1 MTARGTGETSLPPM
15 AECVVIGGG
24 VIGVSCAFRL
34 AEAGVDVLLL
44 ERGGLGGG
52 STAKAAGGV
61 RSSFT
66 TRVNVELGLR
76 GLAAYSAFS
85 RDFGVEI
92 DFRRDG
98 YLYLLT
104 DPADIPAIGHCA
116 ELQREYGV
124 RSHLLDP
131 AEARSV
137 LSLIEPAGIV
147 AALWSPDDAKATPDA
162 VVQGYARAARAHGA
176 LLRTGV
182 EVIGIERDG
191 DTLTGVVTTAGTV
204 RTGAVVCAAGAW
216 SGRIGELAGLT
227 LPVRPYRRQV
237 VFTGPVPGL
246 PESVPLTIELP
257 SAFYFHREGPGLAM
271 SFSEDDGF
279 PGFGT
284 AYEPGEWLP
293 RLAELAGRRI
303 PAVLDAGV
311 RTAWA
316 GLYETTPDRNQ
327 ILGRSV
333 LLSRFFYAT
342 GFSGHGFQM
351 APAVGEL
358 IRDLYLEREPA
369 VDITELDVR
378 RFDGAGTAS
387 VEHHIV

>member
-1 MTARGTGETSLPPM
+1 M

-44 ERGGLGGG
+44 ERGGLGEG
-52 STAKAAGGV
+52 STAKAAGGI

-66 TRVNVELGLR
+66 SRVNVELGLR
-76 GLAAYSAFS
+76 GLAGYSAFS
-85 RDFGVEI
+85 RDFDTEI

-98 YLYLLT
+98 YLYLVT
-104 DPADIPAIGHCA
+104 DPADVPAFERCA
-116 ELQREYGV
+116 ELQREHGV

-131 AEARSV
+131 AEVNKV
-137 LSLIEPAGIV
+137 LPLVATDGVV

-162 VVQGYARAARAHGA
+162 VVQGYAKAARALGA
-176 LLRTGV
+176 KLRTGV
-182 EVIGIERDG
+182 EVTGIERDG
-191 DTLTGVVTTAGTV
+191 DTLTGVVTTAGFV

-216 SGRIGELAGLT
+216 SGRIGELAGLD

-246 PESVPLTIELP
+246 PEAVPLTIEMP

-271 SFSEDDGF
+271 SFSEDEGF
-279 PGFGT
+279 PGFDT
-284 AYEPGEWLP
+284 RYEPGEWLP
-293 RLAELAGRRI
+293 RLAELAGRRL
-303 PAVLDAGV
+303 PAVLDAGI

-316 GLYETTPDRNQ
+316 GLYEMTPDRNQ
-327 ILGRSV
+327 IIGESV
-333 LLSRFFYAT
+333 LLSRFIYAT

-351 APAVGEL
+351 GPATGEL
-358 IRDLYLEREPA
+358 VRDLYLGRRPA

-378 RFDGAGTAS
+378 RFAGGATSA
-387 VEHHIV
+387 EHNIV

>member
-1 MTARGTGETSLPPM
+1 M
-15 AECVVIGGG
+15 AECVVVGGG

-44 ERGGLGGG
+44 ERDGLGGG
-52 STAKAAGGV
+52 STAKAAGGI

-66 TRVNVELGLR
+66 SRANVELGLR

-104 DPADIPAIGHCA
+104 DPADVSAIGHCA

-131 AEARSV
+131 AEAKGV
-137 LSLIEPAGIV
+137 LPLLETDGIV

-162 VVQGYARAARAHGA
+162 VVQGYARAARACGA
-176 LLRTGV
+176 KLCTGV
-182 EVIGIERDG
+182 EVTGIERDG
-191 DTLTGVVTTAGTV
+191 GTLTGVHTAAGFV

-216 SGRIGELAGLT
+216 SGEVGALAGLD
-227 LPVRPYRRQV
+227 LPVRPFRRQV

-246 PESVPLTIELP
+246 PEAVPLTIEMP

-271 SFSEDDGF
+271 SFCEDDGF
-279 PGFGT
+279 PGFAT
-284 AYEPGEWLP
+284 RYEPGEWLP

-311 RTAWA
+311 RAAWA
-316 GLYETTPDRNQ
+316 GLYEVTPDRNQ
-327 ILGRSV
+327 IIGESV

-351 APAVGEL
+351 GPATGEL
-358 IRDLYLEREPA
+358 IRDLYLGRPTS
-369 VDITELDVR
+369 VDIAGLDVR
-378 RFDGAGTAS
+378 RFETVGTAPA
-387 VEHHIV
+387 EHNIV

>member
-1 MTARGTGETSLPPM
+1 M

-34 AEAGVDVLLL
+34 AEAGVGVLLL
-44 ERGGLGGG
+44 DRGELGGG
-52 STAKAAGGV
+52 STAKAAGGI

-66 TRVNVELGLR
+66 SRVNVELGLR

-85 RDFGVEI
+85 RDFGTEI

-98 YLYLLT
+98 YLYLVT
-104 DPADIPAIGHCA
+104 DPADVPAFERCA
-116 ELQREYGV
+116 ELQREHGV

-131 AEARSV
+131 AEAKKV
-137 LSLIEPAGIV
+137 LPLVETDGVV
-147 AALWSPDDAKATPDA
+147 AALWSPEDAKATPDA
-162 VVQGYARAARAHGA
+162 VVQGYAKAARAHGA
-176 LLRTGV
+176 KLRTGV
-182 EVIGIERDG
+182 EVTGIERDG
-191 DTLTGVVTTAGTV
+191 DVLTGVVTTAGFV

-216 SGRIGELAGLT
+216 SGRIGELAGLD

-246 PESVPLTIELP
+246 PESVPLTIEMP

-271 SFSEDDGF
+271 SFSEDDTDDGVPSF
-279 PGFGT
+279 DT
-284 AYEPGEWLP
+284 RYDAGEWLP

-303 PAVLDAGV
+303 PAVLDAGI

-316 GLYETTPDRNQ
+316 GLYEMTPDRNQ
-327 ILGRSV
+327 IIGESV

-351 APAVGEL
+351 GPATGEL
-358 IRDLYLEREPA
+358 IRDRYLRRPPS
-369 VDITELDVR
+369 VDIAELDVR
-378 RFDGAGTAS
+378 RFAAGATSA
-387 VEHHIV
+387 ERNIV

>member
-1 MTARGTGETSLPPM
+1 M

-44 ERGGLGGG
+44 ERDGLGEG
-52 STAKAAGGV
+52 STAKAAGGI

-66 TRVNVELGLR
+66 SRVNVELGLR

-104 DPADIPAIGHCA
+104 DPADVRAIGHCA

-124 RSHLLDP
+124 RSHLLEP
-131 AEARSV
+131 AEAKGV
-137 LSLIEPAGIV
+137 LPLLETDGIV

-162 VVQGYARAARAHGA
+162 VVQGYARAARACGA
-176 LLRTGV
+176 KLRTGV
-182 EVIGIERDG
+182 EVVGIERDG
-191 DTLTGVVTTAGTV
+191 DVLTGVNTTAGFV

-216 SGRIGELAGLT
+216 SGRIGELAGLD

-246 PESVPLTIELP
+246 PDAVPLTIEMP

-271 SFSEDDGF
+271 SFCEDDGF

-284 AYEPGEWLP
+284 QYEAGEWLP

-303 PAVLDAGV
+303 PAVLDAGI

-316 GLYETTPDRNQ
+316 GLYEVTPDRNQ
-327 ILGRSV
+327 IVGESV

-351 APAVGEL
+351 GPATGEL
-358 IRDLYLEREPA
+358 IRDLYLGRPTA
-369 VDITELDVR
+369 VDIAELDVR
-378 RFDGAGTAS
+378 RFESADTAP
-387 VEHHIV
+387 VERNIV

>member
-1 MTARGTGETSLPPM
+1 MTVTGAGETSLPPM

-44 ERGGLGGG
+44 ERGGLGEG
-52 STAKAAGGV
+52 STAKAAGGI

-66 TRVNVELGLR
+66 SRVNVELGLR

-85 RDFGVEI
+85 ERFGTEI

-104 DPADIPAIGHCA
+104 DPAEVAAIGQCA
-116 ELQREYGV
+116 ELQRTYGV
-124 RSHLLDP
+124 RSRLLAP
-131 AEARSV
+131 AEAKSV
-137 LSLIEPAGIV
+137 LPLLETDGII

-162 VVQGYARAARAHGA
+162 VVRGYARAARTFGA
-176 LLRTGV
+176 TLRTGV
-182 EVIGIERDG
+182 EVTGIERDG
-191 DTLTGVVTTAGTV
+191 DALTGVNTTAGFV

-216 SGRIGELAGLT
+216 SGRIGELAGLD
-227 LPVRPYRRQV
+227 LPVRPFRRQV
-237 VFTGPVPGL
+237 VFTGPLPGL
-246 PESVPLTIELP
+246 PERIPLTIELP
-257 SAFYFHREGPGLAM
+257 SAFYFHREGAGLAM

-279 PGFGT
+279 PGFDT
-284 AYEPGEWLP
+284 HYEAGGWLP
-293 RLAELAGRRI
+293 RLAELAGRRV

-316 GLYETTPDRNQ
+316 GLYEMTPDRNQ
-327 ILGRSV
+327 IIGESV

-351 APAVGEL
+351 APATGEL
-358 IRDLYLEREPA
+358 IRDLYLGRPAA

-378 RFDGAGTAS
+378 RFGRAGTAPA
-387 VEHHIV
+387 EHNIV

>member
-1 MTARGTGETSLPPM
+1 MTARRAGETSLPPM

-34 AEAGVDVLLL
+34 AEAGVGVLLL
-44 ERGGLGGG
+44 ERGELGGG
-52 STAKAAGGV
+52 STAKAAGGI

-66 TRVNVELGLR
+66 SPVNVELGLR

-98 YLYLLT
+98 YLYLVT
-104 DPADIPAIGHCA
+104 DPADVPAFERCA
-116 ELQREYGV
+116 ELQREHGV

-131 AEARSV
+131 AEAKRV
-137 LSLIEPAGIV
+137 LPLLATDGVV

-176 LLRTGV
+176 QLRTEV
-182 EVIGIERDG
+182 EVTGIERDG
-191 DTLTGVVTTAGTV
+191 DTLTGVVTTAGFV

-216 SGRIGELAGLT
+216 SGRIGELAGLD
-227 LPVRPYRRQV
+227 LPVRPFRRQV

-246 PESVPLTIELP
+246 PEAVPLTIEMP

-271 SFSEDDGF
+271 SFSGGDGV
-279 PGFGT
+279 PGFDT
-284 AYEPGEWLP
+284 RYEAGEWLP

-303 PAVLDAGV
+303 PAVLDAGI

-327 ILGRSV
+327 IIGESV

-342 GFSGHGFQM
+342 GFSGHGFQLG
-351 APAVGEL
+351 PATGEL
-358 IRDLYLEREPA
+358 IRDLYLRRRPA
-369 VDITELDVR
+369 VDIAELDVR
-378 RFDGAGTAS
+378 RFATGAAS
-387 VEHHIV
+387 AEHNIV

>member
-1 MTARGTGETSLPPM
+1 M

-44 ERGGLGGG
+44 ERGELGGG
-52 STAKAAGGV
+52 STAKAAGGI

-104 DPADIPAIGHCA
+104 DPADVPAIGHCA

-131 AEARSV
+131 AEAKTV
-137 LSLIEPAGIV
+137 LPLLRTDDVV

-162 VVQGYARAARAHGA
+162 VVQGYAKAARAHGA
-176 LLRTGV
+176 KLRTKI
-182 EVIGIERDG
+182 EVTGIERDG
-191 DTLTGVVTTAGTV
+191 DTLTGVNTTAGFV

-216 SGRIGELAGLT
+216 SGRVGELAGLD
-227 LPVRPYRRQV
+227 LPVRPFRRQV

-257 SAFYFHREGPGLAM
+257 SAFYCHREGPGLAM
-271 SFSEDDGF
+271 SFCEDDGF

-284 AYEPGEWLP
+284 RYEAGDWLP

-303 PAVLDAGV
+303 PAVLDAGI

-316 GLYETTPDRNQ
+316 GLYEMTPDRNQ
-327 ILGRSV
+327 IIGESV

-351 APAVGEL
+351 GPAAGEL
-358 IRDLYLEREPA
+358 IRDLYLGRQPA
-369 VDITELDVR
+369 LDIAELDVR
-378 RFDGAGTAS
+378 RFAAGTTSA
-387 VEHHIV
+387 EHNIV

>member
-1 MTARGTGETSLPPM
+1 MTGSGARETSLPPM

-44 ERGGLGGG
+44 ERGELGGG
-52 STAKAAGGV
+52 STAKAAGGI

-66 TRVNVELGLR
+66 SRVNVELGLR

-85 RDFGVEI
+85 RDFGTEI

-98 YLYLLT
+98 YLYLVS
-104 DPADIPAIGHCA
+104 DPADVAAIGHCA

-124 RSHLLDP
+124 RSHLLEP
-131 AEARSV
+131 AEAKRVMPLLDTS
-137 LSLIEPAGIV
+137 GIV

-162 VVQGYARAARAHGA
+162 VVQGYAKAARACGA
-176 LLRTGV
+176 QLRTGV
-182 EVIGIERDG
+182 EVTGIERDG
-191 DTLTGVVTTAGTV
+191 DTLTGVVTSAGVV

-216 SGRIGELAGLT
+216 SGRIGELAGLD
-227 LPVRPYRRQV
+227 LPVRPFRRQV

-246 PESVPLTIELP
+246 PDCVPLTIELP

-284 AYEPGEWLP
+284 HYEAGDWLP

-303 PAVLDAGV
+303 PAVLDAGI

-316 GLYETTPDRNQ
+316 GLYEVTPDRNQ
-327 ILGRSV
+327 IIGESV

-351 APAVGEL
+351 GPAAGEL
-358 IRDLYLEREPA
+358 VRDLYLGRPTA
-369 VDITELDVR
+369 VDIAGLDVR
-378 RFDGAGTAS
+378 RFENVDTAP

>member
-1 MTARGTGETSLPPM
+1 M

-44 ERGGLGGG
+44 ERDGLGEG
-52 STAKAAGGV
+52 STAKAAGGI

-66 TRVNVELGLR
+66 SRVNVELGLR

-85 RDFGVEI
+85 EEFGVEI

-104 DPADIPAIGHCA
+104 DAADVCAIGHCA

-131 AEARSV
+131 SEVRDIFP
-137 LSLIEPAGIV
+137 LLEPDGIV
-147 AALWSPDDAKATPDA
+147 AALWSPDDAKVTPDA
-162 VVQGYARAARAHGA
+162 VVQGYAKAARACGA
-176 LLRTGV
+176 QLRTGV
-182 EVIGIERDG
+182 EVTGIERDG
-191 DTLTGVVTTAGTV
+191 NTLTGVNTTAGFV

-216 SGRIGELAGLT
+216 SGRIGELAGLDI
-227 LPVRPYRRQV
+227 PVRPFRRQV

-246 PESVPLTIELP
+246 PDTVPLTIEMP

-271 SFSEDDGF
+271 SFCEDDGF

-284 AYEPGEWLP
+284 HYEAGEWLP

-303 PAVLDAGV
+303 PAVLDAGI
-311 RTAWA
+311 RAAWA
-316 GLYETTPDRNQ
+316 GLYEVTPDRNQ
-327 ILGRSV
+327 IVGESV

-351 APAVGEL
+351 GPATGEL
-358 IRDLYLEREPA
+358 IRDLYLGQEPA
-369 VDITELDVR
+369 VDIAELDVR
-378 RFDGAGTAS
+378 RFERADTAP
-387 VEHHIV
+387 VEHNIV

>member
-1 MTARGTGETSLPPM
+1 M

-52 STAKAAGGV
+52 STAKAAGGI

-66 TRVNVELGLR
+66 SRVNVELGLR
-76 GLAAYSAFS
+76 GLVGYSAFS
-85 RDFGVEI
+85 ERFGTEI

-104 DPADIPAIGHCA
+104 DPADVTAIGHCA

-124 RSHLLDP
+124 RSHLLAP
-131 AEARSV
+131 AEAKDV
-137 LSLIEPAGIV
+137 LPLLETDGVV

-162 VVQGYARAARAHGA
+162 VVQGYARAARACGA
-176 LLRTGV
+176 ALRTVV
-182 EVIGIERDG
+182 EVTGIERDG
-191 DTLTGVVTTAGTV
+191 DTLAGVNTTAGFV

-216 SGRIGELAGLT
+216 SGRIGELAGLD
-227 LPVRPYRRQV
+227 LPVRPFRRQV

-246 PESVPLTIELP
+246 PERVPLTIELP
-257 SAFYFHREGPGLAM
+257 SAFYFHREGAGLAM
-271 SFSEDDGF
+271 SFCEDDGF
-279 PGFGT
+279 PGFDT
-284 AYEPGEWLP
+284 RYEAGQWLP

-311 RTAWA
+311 RAAWA
-316 GLYETTPDRNQ
+316 GLYEMTPDRNQ
-327 ILGRSV
+327 IIGESV

-351 APAVGEL
+351 APATGEL
-358 IRDLYLEREPA
+358 IRDLYLGRPTA
-369 VDITELDVR
+369 VDITGLDVR
-378 RFDGAGTAS
+378 RFDRADTAP
-387 VEHHIV
+387 VERHIV

>member
-1 MTARGTGETSLPPM
+1 M

-52 STAKAAGGV
+52 STAKAAGGI

-98 YLYLLT
+98 YLYVLT
-104 DPADIPAIGHCA
+104 DPADVPAIGHCA

-131 AEARSV
+131 GEAQA
-137 LSLIEPAGIV
+137 LLPLIGRDGIV

-162 VVQGYARAARAHGA
+162 VVQGYARAARACGA
-176 LLRTGV
+176 TLRTGV
-182 EVIGIERDG
+182 EVTGIERDG
-191 DTLTGVVTTAGTV
+191 DTLTGVVTTAGYV

-216 SGRIGELAGLT
+216 SGRIGELAGLD

-246 PESVPLTIELP
+246 PEAVPLTIELP

-279 PGFGT
+279 SGFDTG
-284 AYEPGEWLP
+284 YEPGEWLP

-316 GLYETTPDRNQ
+316 GLYEMTPDRNQ
-327 ILGRSV
+327 ILGQSV

-351 APAVGEL
+351 APAAGEL
-358 IRDLYLEREPA
+358 IRDLYLGREPA

-378 RFDGAGTAS
+378 RFDSADTAP

>member
-1 MTARGTGETSLPPM
+1 M

-44 ERGGLGGG
+44 ERGGLGEG
-52 STAKAAGGV
+52 STAKAAGGI

-66 TRVNVELGLR
+66 SRVNVELGLR
-76 GLAAYSAFS
+76 GLAGYSAFF
-85 RDFGVEI
+85 RDFGTEI

-98 YLYLLT
+98 YLYLVT
-104 DPADIPAIGHCA
+104 DPADVPAFERCA

-131 AEARSV
+131 AEVNKV
-137 LSLIEPAGIV
+137 LPLVATDGVV

-162 VVQGYARAARAHGA
+162 VVQGYAKAARALGA
-176 LLRTGV
+176 KLRTGV
-182 EVIGIERDG
+182 EVTGIERDG
-191 DTLTGVVTTAGTV
+191 DALTGVVTTAGFV
-204 RTGAVVCAAGAW
+204 RTGAIVCAAGAW
-216 SGRIGELAGLT
+216 SGRIGELAGLD

-246 PESVPLTIELP
+246 PEAVPLTIEMP

-271 SFSEDDGF
+271 SFSEDEGF
-279 PGFGT
+279 PGFDT
-284 AYEPGEWLP
+284 RYEPGEWLP
-293 RLAELAGRRI
+293 RLAELAGRRL
-303 PAVLDAGV
+303 PAVLDTGI

-316 GLYETTPDRNQ
+316 GLYEMTPDRNQ
-327 ILGRSV
+327 IIGESV
-333 LLSRFFYAT
+333 LLSRFIYAT

-351 APAVGEL
+351 GPATGEL
-358 IRDLYLEREPA
+358 VRDLYLGRRPA

-378 RFDGAGTAS
+378 RFAGGATSA
-387 VEHHIV
+387 EHNIV

>member
-1 MTARGTGETSLPPM
+1 MTGRGAGETSLPPM

-44 ERGGLGGG
+44 ERGGLGEG
-52 STAKAAGGV
+52 STAKAAGGI

-66 TRVNVELGLR
+66 SRVNVELGLR
-76 GLAAYSAFS
+76 GLAGYSAFF
-85 RDFGVEI
+85 RDFGTEI

-98 YLYLLT
+98 YLYLVT
-104 DPADIPAIGHCA
+104 DPADVPAFERCA

-131 AEARSV
+131 AEVNKV
-137 LSLIEPAGIV
+137 LPLVATDGVV

-162 VVQGYARAARAHGA
+162 VVQGYAKAARALGA
-176 LLRTGV
+176 KLRTGV
-182 EVIGIERDG
+182 EVTGIERDG
-191 DTLTGVVTTAGTV
+191 DALTGVVTTAGFV
-204 RTGAVVCAAGAW
+204 RTGAIVCAAGAW
-216 SGRIGELAGLT
+216 SGRIGELAGLD

-246 PESVPLTIELP
+246 PEAVPLTIEMP

-271 SFSEDDGF
+271 SFSEDEGF
-279 PGFGT
+279 PGFDT
-284 AYEPGEWLP
+284 RYEPGEWLP
-293 RLAELAGRRI
+293 RLAELAGRRL
-303 PAVLDAGV
+303 PAVLDTGI

-316 GLYETTPDRNQ
+316 GLYEMTPDRNQ
-327 ILGRSV
+327 IIGESV
-333 LLSRFFYAT
+333 LLSRFIYAT

-351 APAVGEL
+351 GPATGEL
-358 IRDLYLEREPA
+358 VRDLYLGRRPA

-378 RFDGAGTAS
+378 RFAGGATSA
-387 VEHHIV
+387 EHNIV

>member
-1 MTARGTGETSLPPM
+1 MTVRGAGETSLPPM

-44 ERGGLGGG
+44 ERGELGGG
-52 STAKAAGGV
+52 STAKAAGGI

-104 DPADIPAIGHCA
+104 DPADVPAIGHCA

-131 AEARSV
+131 AEAKQA
-137 LSLIEPAGIV
+137 LPLIETDGVV

-162 VVQGYARAARAHGA
+162 VVQGYARAARACGA
-176 LLRTGV
+176 VLRTGV
-182 EVIGIERDG
+182 EVTGIERDG
-191 DTLTGVVTTAGTV
+191 DTLTGVVTTAGFV

-216 SGRIGELAGLT
+216 SGRIGELAGLD

-284 AYEPGEWLP
+284 GYEPGEWLP
-293 RLAELAGRRI
+293 RLAELAARRI

-316 GLYETTPDRNQ
+316 GLYEMTPDRNE

-351 APAVGEL
+351 APAAGEL

-378 RFDGAGTAS
+378 RFESADTAP

>member
-1 MTARGTGETSLPPM
+1 M

-44 ERGGLGGG
+44 ERGELGGG
-52 STAKAAGGV
+52 STAKAAGGI

-104 DPADIPAIGHCA
+104 DTADVPAIGHCA

-124 RSHLLDP
+124 RSRLLDP
-131 AEARSV
+131 AEAKDA
-137 LSLIEPAGIV
+137 LPLIETDGIV

-162 VVQGYARAARAHGA
+162 VVQGYARAARACGA
-176 LLRTGV
+176 TLRTGV
-182 EVIGIERDG
+182 EVTGIERDG
-191 DTLTGVVTTAGTV
+191 DTLTGVVTTAGFV

-216 SGRIGELAGLT
+216 SGRIGELAGLE

-271 SFSEDDGF
+271 SFSENDGF

-284 AYEPGEWLP
+284 GYEPGEWLP

-316 GLYETTPDRNQ
+316 GLYEMTPDRNQ
-327 ILGRSV
+327 IIGRSV

-351 APAVGEL
+351 APATGEL

-369 VDITELDVR
+369 VDIAELDVR
-378 RFDGAGTAS
+378 RFEAGDTAP

>member
-1 MTARGTGETSLPPM
+1 MTFRGPGETSLPQM
-15 AECVVIGGG
+15 AECVVVGGG

-44 ERGGLGGG
+44 ERGGLGEG

-66 TRVNVELGLR
+66 SRVNVELGLR

-104 DPADIPAIGHCA
+104 DPADVSAIGHCA

-131 AEARSV
+131 AEAREIV
-137 LSLIEPAGIV
+137 PLLETDGVV

-162 VVQGYARAARAHGA
+162 VVQGYAKAARACGA
-176 LLRTGV
+176 KLRTGV
-182 EVIGIERDG
+182 EVTGIERDG
-191 DTLTGVVTTAGTV
+191 DTLTGVNTTAGFV

-216 SGRIGELAGLT
+216 SGQLGELAGLD
-227 LPVRPYRRQV
+227 LPVRPFRRQV

-246 PESVPLTIELP
+246 PERVPLTIEMS
-257 SAFYFHREGPGLAM
+257 SAFYFHREGAGLAM
-271 SFSEDDGF
+271 SFCEDDGF

-284 AYEPGEWLP
+284 HYEAGDWLP

-303 PAVLDAGV
+303 PAVLDAGI

-316 GLYETTPDRNQ
+316 GLYEVTPDRNQ
-327 ILGRSV
+327 IIGESV

-351 APAVGEL
+351 GPATGEL
-358 IRDLYLEREPA
+358 VRDLYLGRPTA
-369 VDITELDVR
+369 VEIADLDVR
-378 RFDGAGTAS
+378 RFDSAGTAPA
-387 VEHHIV
+387 EHNIV

>member
-1 MTARGTGETSLPPM
+1 M

-24 VIGVSCAFRL
+24 VIGVSCAFHL

-44 ERGGLGGG
+44 ERGGLGEG
-52 STAKAAGGV
+52 STAKAAGGI

-66 TRVNVELGLR
+66 SRVNVELGLR

-104 DPADIPAIGHCA
+104 DPADVSAIGHCA
-116 ELQREYGV
+116 ELQQAYGV

-131 AEARSV
+131 SEVR
-137 LSLIEPAGIV
+137 GILPLLETDGVV
-147 AALWSPDDAKATPDA
+147 AVLWSPDDAKATPDA
-162 VVQGYARAARAHGA
+162 VVRGYAKAARACGA
-176 LLRTGV
+176 KLRTGV
-182 EVIGIERDG
+182 EVLGIERDG
-191 DTLTGVVTTAGTV
+191 DTLTGVNTTAGFV

-216 SGRIGELAGLT
+216 SGRIGELAGLD
-227 LPVRPYRRQV
+227 LPVRPFRRQV

-246 PESVPLTIELP
+246 PAAVPLTIELP

-284 AYEPGEWLP
+284 HYEAGEWLP

-303 PAVLDAGV
+303 PAVLDAGI
-311 RTAWA
+311 RAAWA
-316 GLYETTPDRNQ
+316 GLYEVTPDRNQ
-327 ILGRSV
+327 IVGESV

-351 APAVGEL
+351 APATGEL
-358 IRDLYLEREPA
+358 VRDLYLGQEPA
-369 VDITELDVR
+369 VDIAELDVR
-378 RFDGAGTAS
+378 RFASAGTAPA
-387 VEHHIV
+387 EHNIV

>member
-1 MTARGTGETSLPPM
+1 M

-24 VIGVSCAFRL
+24 VIGVSCAFHL
-34 AEAGVDVLLL
+34 AEAGVDVLLV
-44 ERGGLGGG
+44 ERGGLGEG

-66 TRVNVELGLR
+66 SRVNVELGLR

-85 RDFGVEI
+85 ERFGVEI

-98 YLYLLT
+98 YLYLLA
-104 DPADIPAIGHCA
+104 DPAEVTAIGHCA

-124 RSHLLDP
+124 RSHLLTP
-131 AEARSV
+131 AEAKGV
-137 LSLIEPAGIV
+137 LPLLETDGVVS
-147 AALWSPDDAKATPDA
+147 ALWSPDDAKATPDA
-162 VVQGYARAARAHGA
+162 VVRGYARAARTCGA
-176 LLRTGV
+176 TLRTGV
-182 EVIGIERDG
+182 EVTGIERDG
-191 DTLTGVVTTAGTV
+191 DTLTGVNTAAGFV

-216 SGRIGELAGLT
+216 SGRIGELAGLD
-227 LPVRPYRRQV
+227 LPVRPFRRQV

-246 PESVPLTIELP
+246 PERVPLTIELP
-257 SAFYFHREGPGLAM
+257 SAFYFHREGAGLAM

-279 PGFGT
+279 PGFDSH
-284 AYEPGEWLP
+284 YEAGEWLP
-293 RLAELAGRRI
+293 RLAELAGRRV
-303 PAVLDAGV
+303 PAVLDAGI

-316 GLYETTPDRNQ
+316 GLYEMTPDRNQ
-327 ILGRSV
+327 IIGESV

-351 APAVGEL
+351 GPATGEL
-358 IRDLYLEREPA
+358 IRDLYLGREPA

-378 RFDGAGTAS
+378 RFERADTALA
-387 VEHHIV
+387 EHNIV

>member
-1 MTARGTGETSLPPM
+1 M
-15 AECVVIGGG
+15 AEVVVIGGG
-24 VIGVSCAFRL
+24 VVGVSCAFRL
-34 AEAGVDVLLL
+34 AEAGADVLLL
-44 ERGGLGGG
+44 ERGGLGEG

-66 TRVNVELGLR
+66 SRVNVELGLR
-76 GLAAYSAFS
+76 GLAEYSAFS
-85 RDFGVEI
+85 GTFGTEI

-98 YLYLLT
+98 YLYLIT
-104 DPADIPAIGHCA
+104 DPADVPAIGHCA

-131 AEARSV
+131 AEVRDIV
-137 LSLIEPAGIV
+137 PLVEPAGIV

-162 VVQGYARAARAHGA
+162 VVRGYARAARACGA
-176 LLRTGV
+176 TLRTGV
-182 EVIGIERDG
+182 EVTGIERDG
-191 DTLTGVVTTAGTV
+191 DALAGVVTTAGFV

-216 SGRIGELAGLT
+216 SGRVGELAGLD
-227 LPVRPYRRQV
+227 LPVRPFRRQV

-246 PESVPLTIELP
+246 PGSVPLTIELP

-271 SFSEDDGF
+271 SFCEDDGF

-284 AYEPGEWLP
+284 HYEAGEWLP

-316 GLYETTPDRNQ
+316 GLYEMTPDRNQ
-327 ILGRSV
+327 IIGESV

-351 APAVGEL
+351 APAAGEL
-358 IRDLYLEREPA
+358 VRDLYLGRSPA
-369 VDITELDVR
+369 VDIGALDVR
-378 RFDGAGTAS
+378 RFAAGDTAPA
-387 VEHHIV
+387 ERHIV

>member
-1 MTARGTGETSLPPM
+1 M

-24 VIGVSCAFRL
+24 VIGVSCAFHL

-52 STAKAAGGV
+52 STARAAGGI

-66 TRVNVELGLR
+66 SRVNVELGLR
-76 GLAAYSAFS
+76 GLAAYSTFS
-85 RDFGVEI
+85 ERFGVEI

-104 DPADIPAIGHCA
+104 DPAEVTAIGHCA
-116 ELQREYGV
+116 ELQRAYGV
-124 RSHLLDP
+124 RSHLLTP
-131 AEARSV
+131 AEAKGV
-137 LSLIEPAGIV
+137 LPLLEMDGIV

-162 VVQGYARAARAHGA
+162 VVQGYAKAARACGA
-176 LLRTGV
+176 TLRTGV
-182 EVIGIERDG
+182 EVTGIQRDG
-191 DTLTGVVTTAGTV
+191 DRLTGVNTAAGFV
-204 RTGAVVCAAGAW
+204 RAGAVVCAAGAW
-216 SGRIGELAGLT
+216 SGRVGELAGLD
-227 LPVRPYRRQV
+227 LPVRPFRRQV

-246 PESVPLTIELP
+246 PDKVPLTIEMP

-284 AYEPGEWLP
+284 HYEAGEWLP
-293 RLAELAGRRI
+293 RLAELAGRRV
-303 PAVLDAGV
+303 PAVLDAGI

-316 GLYETTPDRNQ
+316 GLYEVTPDRNQ
-327 ILGRSV
+327 IVGESV

-351 APAVGEL
+351 GPATGEL
-358 IRDLYLEREPA
+358 IRDLYLGRPPV
-369 VDITELDVR
+369 VDIAELDVR
-378 RFDGAGTAS
+378 RFESADTAPA
-387 VEHHIV
+387 EHNIV

>member
-1 MTARGTGETSLPPM
+1 MTVRGPGETSLPPM

-44 ERGGLGGG
+44 ERGGLGEG
-52 STAKAAGGV
+52 STAKAAGGI

-66 TRVNVELGLR
+66 SRVNVELGLR

-104 DPADIPAIGHCA
+104 DPADVTAIGHSA

-131 AEARSV
+131 AEAAGV
-137 LSLIEPAGIV
+137 LPLLRTDGIV

-162 VVQGYARAARAHGA
+162 VVQGYAKAARACGA
-176 LLRTGV
+176 KLRTGV
-182 EVIGIERDG
+182 EVTGIERDG
-191 DTLTGVVTTAGTV
+191 DTLAGVNTTAGFV

-216 SGRIGELAGLT
+216 SGKVGELAGLD
-227 LPVRPYRRQV
+227 LPVRPFRRQV
-237 VFTGPVPGL
+237 VFTGPVAGL
-246 PESVPLTIELP
+246 PERVPLTIELP
-257 SAFYFHREGPGLAM
+257 SAFYCHREGPGLAM

-279 PGFGT
+279 PGFDT
-284 AYEPGEWLP
+284 RYEAGDWLP

-303 PAVLDAGV
+303 PAVLDAGI
-311 RTAWA
+311 RATWA

-327 ILGRSV
+327 IIGESV
-333 LLSRFFYAT
+333 LVSRFFYAT

-351 APAVGEL
+351 GPAAGEL
-358 IRDLYLEREPA
+358 VRDLYLGRPTA
-369 VDITELDVR
+369 VDIAALDVR
-378 RFDGAGTAS
+378 RFETVDTAP
-387 VEHHIV
+387 VERHIV

>member
-1 MTARGTGETSLPPM
+1 M
-15 AECVVIGGG
+15 AECVVVGGG

-44 ERGGLGGG
+44 ERDGLGGG
-52 STAKAAGGV
+52 STAKAAGGI

-66 TRVNVELGLR
+66 SRANVELGLR

-85 RDFGVEI
+85 HDFGVEI

-104 DPADIPAIGHCA
+104 DPADVSAIGHCA

-131 AEARSV
+131 AEAKGV
-137 LSLIEPAGIV
+137 LPLLETDGIV

-162 VVQGYARAARAHGA
+162 VVQGYARAARACGA
-176 LLRTGV
+176 KLCTGV
-182 EVIGIERDG
+182 EVTGIERDG
-191 DTLTGVVTTAGTV
+191 GTLTGVHTAAGFV

-216 SGRIGELAGLT
+216 SGEIGALAGLD
-227 LPVRPYRRQV
+227 LPVRPFRRQV

-246 PESVPLTIELP
+246 PEAVPLTIEMP

-271 SFSEDDGF
+271 SFCEDDGF
-279 PGFGT
+279 PGFAT
-284 AYEPGEWLP
+284 RYEPGEWLP

-316 GLYETTPDRNQ
+316 GLYEVTPDRNQ
-327 ILGRSV
+327 IIGESV

-351 APAVGEL
+351 GPATGEL
-358 IRDLYLEREPA
+358 IRDLYLGRPTS
-369 VDITELDVR
+369 VDIAGLDVR
-378 RFDGAGTAS
+378 RFETVGTAPA
-387 VEHHIV
+387 EHNIV

>member
-1 MTARGTGETSLPPM
+1 MTVRGAQETSVPQM
-15 AECVVIGGG
+15 AECVVVGGG

-44 ERGGLGGG
+44 ERDGLGGG
-52 STAKAAGGV
+52 STAKAAGGI

-66 TRVNVELGLR
+66 SRVNVELGLR

-104 DPADIPAIGHCA
+104 DPADVVAIGHCA

-131 AEARSV
+131 AEAKAV
-137 LSLIEPAGIV
+137 LPLLETDGIV

-162 VVQGYARAARAHGA
+162 VVQGYARAARACGA
-176 LLRTGV
+176 KLCTGV
-182 EVIGIERDG
+182 EVTGIERDG
-191 DTLTGVVTTAGTV
+191 GTLIGVHTAAGFV

-216 SGRIGELAGLT
+216 SGKVGALAGLD
-227 LPVRPYRRQV
+227 LPVRPFRRQV

-246 PESVPLTIELP
+246 PEAVPLTIEMP

-271 SFSEDDGF
+271 SFCEDDGF
-279 PGFGT
+279 PGFDT
-284 AYEPGEWLP
+284 RYEPGEWLP

-316 GLYETTPDRNQ
+316 GLYEVTPDRNQ
-327 ILGRSV
+327 IIGESV

-351 APAVGEL
+351 GPATGEL
-358 IRDLYLEREPA
+358 IRDLYLGRPTS
-369 VDITELDVR
+369 VDLADLDVR
-378 RFDGAGTAS
+378 RFETVGTAPA
-387 VEHHIV
+387 EHHIV

>member
-1 MTARGTGETSLPPM
+1 MTVRGTGETSLPPM

-44 ERGGLGGG
+44 ERGELGGG
-52 STAKAAGGV
+52 STAKAAGGI

-104 DPADIPAIGHCA
+104 DTADVPAIGHCA

-124 RSHLLDP
+124 RSRLLDP
-131 AEARSV
+131 AEAKDA
-137 LSLIEPAGIV
+137 LPLIETDGIV

-162 VVQGYARAARAHGA
+162 VVQGYARAARACGA
-176 LLRTGV
+176 TLRTGV
-182 EVIGIERDG
+182 EVTGIERDG
-191 DTLTGVVTTAGTV
+191 DTLTGVVTTAGFV

-216 SGRIGELAGLT
+216 SGRIGELAGLE

-271 SFSEDDGF
+271 SFSENDGF

-284 AYEPGEWLP
+284 GYEPGEWLP

-316 GLYETTPDRNQ
+316 GLYEMTPDRNQ
-327 ILGRSV
+327 IIGRSV

-351 APAVGEL
+351 APATGEL

-369 VDITELDVR
+369 VDIAELDVR
-378 RFDGAGTAS
+378 RFEAGDTAP

>member
-1 MTARGTGETSLPPM
+1 MTVRGPEETSLPPM

-44 ERGGLGGG
+44 ERDGLGEG
-52 STAKAAGGV
+52 STAKAAGGI

-66 TRVNVELGLR
+66 SRVNVELGLR

-104 DPADIPAIGHCA
+104 DPADVRAIGHCS

-124 RSHLLDP
+124 LSHLLEP
-131 AEARSV
+131 AEAKGV
-137 LSLIEPAGIV
+137 LPLLETDGIV

-162 VVQGYARAARAHGA
+162 VVQGYARAARACGA
-176 LLRTGV
+176 KLRTGV
-182 EVIGIERDG
+182 EVVGIERDG
-191 DTLTGVVTTAGTV
+191 DVLTGVNTTAGFV

-216 SGRIGELAGLT
+216 SGRIGELAGLD
-227 LPVRPYRRQV
+227 LPVRPFRRQV

-246 PESVPLTIELP
+246 PDAVPLTIEMP

-271 SFSEDDGF
+271 SFCEDDGF

-284 AYEPGEWLP
+284 QYEAGDWLP

-303 PAVLDAGV
+303 PAVLDAGI

-316 GLYETTPDRNQ
+316 GLYEVTPDRNQ
-327 ILGRSV
+327 IVGESV

-351 APAVGEL
+351 GPAIGEL
-358 IRDLYLEREPA
+358 IRDLYLGLPTA
-369 VDITELDVR
+369 VDIAELDVR
-378 RFDGAGTAS
+378 RFESADTAP
-387 VEHHIV
+387 VERNIV

>member
-1 MTARGTGETSLPPM
+1 MTARGAGETSLPPM
-15 AECVVIGGG
+15 ADCVVIGGG
-24 VIGVSCAFRL
+24 VIGLSCAFRL
-34 AEAGVDVLLL
+34 AEAGVHVLLL
-44 ERGGLGGG
+44 ERGELGGG
-52 STAKAAGGV
+52 STAKAAGGI

-66 TRVNVELGLR
+66 SRVNVELGLR

-85 RDFGVEI
+85 RDFGIEI

-98 YLYLLT
+98 YLYLVT
-104 DPADIPAIGHCA
+104 DPADVPAFERCA
-116 ELQREYGV
+116 ELQREFGV

-131 AEARSV
+131 GEAKNV
-137 LSLIEPAGIV
+137 LPLVETDGLV

-176 LLRTGV
+176 KLRTGV
-182 EVIGIERDG
+182 EVTGIERDG
-191 DTLTGVVTTAGTV
+191 DALTGVVTTAGFV

-216 SGRIGELAGLT
+216 SGRVGELAGLD
-227 LPVRPYRRQV
+227 LPVRPFRRQV
-237 VFTGPVPGL
+237 VFTGPVRGL
-246 PESVPLTIELP
+246 PESVPLTIEMP

-271 SFSEDDGF
+271 SFSEDDGV
-279 PGFGT
+279 PGFDT
-284 AYEPGEWLP
+284 RYEAGEWLP
-293 RLAELAGRRI
+293 RLAGLAGRRI

-327 ILGRSV
+327 IIGESV

-351 APAVGEL
+351 GPAAGEL
-358 IRDLYLEREPA
+358 IRDLYLRRRPA
-369 VDITELDVR
+369 VDIAELDVR
-378 RFDGAGTAS
+378 RFETVDTAP
-387 VEHHIV
+387 VEHNIV

>member
-1 MTARGTGETSLPPM
+1 M

-24 VIGVSCAFRL
+24 VIGVSCAFHL

-52 STAKAAGGV
+52 STARAAGGI

-66 TRVNVELGLR
+66 SRVNVELGLR
-76 GLAAYSAFS
+76 GLAAYSTFS
-85 RDFGVEI
+85 ERFGVEI

-104 DPADIPAIGHCA
+104 DPAEVTAIGHCA
-116 ELQREYGV
+116 ELQRAYGV
-124 RSHLLDP
+124 RSHLLTP
-131 AEARSV
+131 AEAKGV
-137 LSLIEPAGIV
+137 LPVLEMDGIV

-162 VVQGYARAARAHGA
+162 VVQGYAKAARACGA
-176 LLRTGV
+176 TLRTGV
-182 EVIGIERDG
+182 EVTGIQRDG
-191 DTLTGVVTTAGTV
+191 DRLTGVNTAAGFV
-204 RTGAVVCAAGAW
+204 RAGAVVCAAGAW
-216 SGRIGELAGLT
+216 SGRVGELAGLD
-227 LPVRPYRRQV
+227 LPVRPFRRQV

-246 PESVPLTIELP
+246 PDKVPLTIEMP

-284 AYEPGEWLP
+284 HYEAGEWLP
-293 RLAELAGRRI
+293 RLAELAGRRV
-303 PAVLDAGV
+303 PAVLDAGI

-316 GLYETTPDRNQ
+316 GLYEVTPDRNQ
-327 ILGRSV
+327 IVGESV

-351 APAVGEL
+351 GPATGEL
-358 IRDLYLEREPA
+358 IRDLYLGRPPV
-369 VDITELDVR
+369 VDIAELDVR
-378 RFDGAGTAS
+378 RFESADTAPA
-387 VEHHIV
+387 EHNIV

>member
-1 MTARGTGETSLPPM
+1 MTVRGAGETAVPQM

-44 ERGGLGGG
+44 ERGELGGG
-52 STAKAAGGV
+52 STAKAAGGI

-85 RDFGVEI
+85 RAFGVEI

-104 DPADIPAIGHCA
+104 DPADVAAIGHCA

-131 AEARSV
+131 AEAKAV
-137 LSLIEPAGIV
+137 LPLLRTDDVV

-162 VVQGYARAARAHGA
+162 VVQGYAKAARAHGA
-176 LLRTGV
+176 TLRTKI
-182 EVIGIERDG
+182 EVTGIERDG
-191 DTLTGVVTTAGTV
+191 DTLTGVNTTAGFV
-204 RTGAVVCAAGAW
+204 RAGAVVCAAGAW
-216 SGRIGELAGLT
+216 SGGIGELAGLD
-227 LPVRPYRRQV
+227 LPVRPFRRQV

-246 PESVPLTIELP
+246 PERVPLTIELP
-257 SAFYFHREGPGLAM
+257 SAFYCHREGPGLAM

-284 AYEPGEWLP
+284 RYEPGEWLP

-303 PAVLDAGV
+303 PAVLDAGI

-316 GLYETTPDRNQ
+316 GLYEMTPDRNQ
-327 ILGRSV
+327 IIGESV

-351 APAVGEL
+351 GPAAGEL
-358 IRDLYLEREPA
+358 IRDLYLGRRPA
-369 VDITELDVR
+369 VDIAELDVR
-378 RFDGAGTAS
+378 RFAAGSTS
-387 VEHHIV
+387 TEHHIV